1 MIKLLMRVPYNA
13 FYALDLLLSA
23 LTFGAKG
30 ETISARLWASS
41 LPTAPLYQ
49 RLPAKAVRIALDTIV
64 YVVFGEAG
72 HTLAAYNAYVAALK
86 PAVVS

>member
-49 RLPAKAVRIALDTIV
+49 RLPAKAARIALDAIV
-64 YVVFGEAG
+64 YLVFGEAA
-72 HTLAAYNAYVAALK
+72 HTLTAYNNYIATLPKA
-86 PAVVS
+86 S